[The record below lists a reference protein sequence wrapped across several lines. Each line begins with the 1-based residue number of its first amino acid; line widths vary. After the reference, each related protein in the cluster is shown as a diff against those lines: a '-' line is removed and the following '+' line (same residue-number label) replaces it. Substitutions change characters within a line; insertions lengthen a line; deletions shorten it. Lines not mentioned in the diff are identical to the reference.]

1 MRECIRCKTQMVED
15 LIIRDSGDAT
25 RIVLNAPGFFGK
37 TLGKV
42 KAAACPNCGEI
53 SIYLEDTDKLN
64 DYIRQN

>member
-1 MRECIRCKTQMVED
+1 MVED

-53 SIYLEDTDKLN
+53 SIYLEDTDKLRE
-64 DYIRQN
+64 YT